1 MARGAKRLPVAE
13 LIPEQRPI
21 AVMRD
26 DVIDGRRDCRAPFV
40 VASGH
45 HGRTT
50 ARTHPAKRI
59 LGAEQSRATIPTG
72 GISALA
78 ERATRPIDFAGMG
91 GASAAGDELA
101 ATGLGAIHQGHDS
114 SGQTSVI
121 LTP

>member
-1 MARGAKRLPVAE
+1 MSAMNHSRLPMIQSPALDFREWHAE
-13 LIPEQRPI
+13 QS
-21 AVMRD
+21 
-26 DVIDGRRDCRAPFV
+26 DCQLPSSSQNNAR
-40 VASGH
+40 SGH